1 MKQTLCLSIL
11 LKVFC
16 LLLSSK
22 SVRADGA
29 ETIETA
35 PSHENHAQVAVTFS
49 SSNLPIV
56 VIDTHGKEI
65 PDEPKITADMGII
78 DNGPGKRNYLTDPFN
93 NYQGKIGIETRGSST
108 LQFPKK
114 QFAVET
120 RDSRG
125 ENQNVSLLGFPEEN
139 DWILYA
145 PYTDKSLIRNVL
157 AYSLASDLGRY
168 ASRTK
173 FCELVLNGSYHGV
186 YALMEKIKRDKK
198 RVNISKIEPAD
209 VTGDAVTGGYIIKI
223 DKQSGAGVDGWQSPH
238 PPYPG
243 AWQRIF
249 FQYHD
254 PDPGEIVPAQATYI
268 QNYVAAFENQMNRS
282 TYADPQNG
290 YPKYIDIDSFVDF
303 FIISEIGKNVDAYR
317 LSTFLYKDRDSK
329 KGKLTLGP
337 VWDFNLAF
345 GNVNYYNAEKISG
358 WQVDFQQPDD
368 YWQNPF
374 WWPKLMAD
382 SNFVNKIN
390 ARWRELRKNKFAVSR
405 IYRMIDSLT
414 THLDEAQRR
423 NFERWPILNTNVWP
437 NAYVGGSYLAEIR
450 YLKQW
455 IQNRILWMD
464 GRIPGHPPAGV
475 AAKAENR
482 LLNFTLAQNYPNPFN
497 LATTIQYH
505 LLGATRVSLRIFDL
519 TGQEVRCLVDE
530 FLPAGP
536 HSSLWDG
543 RNQSGQGV
551 SSGVYIYQ
559 IQAEGAILNRK
570 ALLVK

>member
-1 MKQTLCLSIL
+1 MKRTLCLSIL

-35 PSHENHAQVAVTFS
+35 PTHENDARVVVAFS

-56 VIDTHGKEI
+56 VINTHGREI

-78 DNGPGKRNYLTDPFN
+78 YNGQGQRNYLTDPFN
-93 NYQGKIGIETRGSST
+93 NYQGKIGIEIRGSST
-108 LQFPKK
+108 QQFPKK

-125 ENQNVSLLGFPEEN
+125 ENLNVSLLGFPEEN

-186 YALMEKIKRDKK
+186 YVLMEKIKQDKK
-198 RVNISKIEPAD
+198 RVNISKMEPAD
-209 VTGDAVTGGYIIKI
+209 ITGDAVTGGYIIKI
-223 DKQSGAGVDGWQSPH
+223 DKQSGAGVDGWQSPY
-238 PPYPG
+238 PPYRG

-249 FQYHD
+249 YQYHD
-254 PDPGEIVPAQATYI
+254 PDPEAIVSAQATYI

-290 YPKYIDIDSFVDF
+290 YPKYIDVGSFVDF
-303 FIISEIGKNVDAYR
+303 FIMSEIGKNVDAYR

-345 GNVNYYNAEKISG
+345 GNVDYYNAEKITG
-358 WQVDFQQPDD
+358 WQVDFLQPDD

-414 THLDEAQRR
+414 THLDEAQKR
-423 NFERWPILNTNVWP
+423 NFERWPILNTYVWP
-437 NAYVGGSYLAEIR
+437 NAYIGGSYLAEIR

-475 AAKAENR
+475 AAKAESG
-482 LLNFTLAQNYPNPFN
+482 LLNFDLAQNYPNPFN
-497 LATTIQYH
+497 LATTICYDLSRNTH
-505 LLGATRVSLRIFDL
+505 VSLKIYDL
-519 TGQEVRCLVDE
+519 SGREVMHLVDE
-530 FLPAGP
+530 FQIAGL
-536 HSSLWDG
+536 HAINWDG

-559 IQAEGAILNRK
+559 IQAEGEILNRK

>member
-1 MKQTLCLSIL
+1 MKRTLLLLIL
-11 LKVFC
+11 LIVFF
-16 LLLSSK
+16 LHLSQR
-22 SVRADGA
+22 SVSADGA
-29 ETIETA
+29 ETSEPA
-35 PSHENHAQVAVTFS
+35 PTHENDALVAVAFS

-56 VIDTHGKEI
+56 VINTHGREI

-78 DNGPGKRNYLTDPFN
+78 YNGPGKRNYLTDPFN

-108 LQFPKK
+108 QQFPKK

-120 RDSRG
+120 RDDRG
-125 ENQNVSLLGFPEEN
+125 ENRNVSLLGFPEEN

-157 AYSLASDLGRY
+157 AYSLANDLGRY
-168 ASRTK
+168 ASRTR
-173 FCELVLNGSYHGV
+173 FCELVLNNSYHGV
-186 YALMEKIKRDKK
+186 YVLMEKIKQDKK

-209 VTGDAVTGGYIIKI
+209 ITGDAVTGGYIIKI
-223 DKQSGAGVDGWQSPH
+223 DKQSGAGVDGWSSHH
-238 PPYPG
+238 PPYRG

-249 FQYHD
+249 YQYHD
-254 PDPGEIVPAQATYI
+254 PDPEEIVAAQATYI

-282 TYADPQNG
+282 TYTDPQNG
-290 YPKYIDIDSFVDF
+290 YPKYIDVDSFVDF

-345 GNVNYYNAEKISG
+345 GNVDYYNAEKITG
-358 WQVDFQQPDD
+358 WQVDFIQPDD

-390 ARWRELRKNKFAVSR
+390 TRWRDLRKNKFAVSR

-423 NFERWPILNTNVWP
+423 NFERWPILNTYVWP
-437 NAYVGGSYLAEIR
+437 NAYIGGSYLAEIR

-475 AAKAENR
+475 AEKAKNG

-497 LATTIQYH
+497 LATTINYDLSRNTH
-505 LLGATRVSLRIFDL
+505 VSLKIYDL
-519 TGQEVRCLVDE
+519 GGQEVRCLVDE
-530 FLPAGP
+530 FRTAGP
-536 HSSLWDG
+536 HACLWDG
-543 RNQSGQGV
+543 RNQSGQVV

-559 IQAEGAILNRK
+559 IQADDAILARK